1 LKIRAQTSQKQC
13 AKQAAFQAVITFR
26 PSGLKS
32 CENLKNS
39 QLGTDEGGSNS
50 VQKLG
55 GRVIQLTRL
64 NDQPLVVNSD
74 LIKLVENAH
83 DTVLTL
89 ITGEKIVVR
98 ERVEEVIERVI
109 QFRRSVLA
117 GMPLAGANLAALT
130 PQTEDADRSM
140 GGTSRG

>member
-1 LKIRAQTSQKQC
+1 
-13 AKQAAFQAVITFR
+13 
-26 PSGLKS
+26 
-32 CENLKNS
+32 
-39 QLGTDEGGSNS
+39 
-50 VQKLG
+50 
-55 GRVIQLTRL
+55 VIQLTRL

-98 ERVEEVIERVI
+98 EQVEEVIDRVI

-117 GMPLAGANLAALT
+117 GMPLAGANLAALS
-130 PQTEDADRSM
+130 PKIEDDKAV

>member
-1 LKIRAQTSQKQC
+1 
-13 AKQAAFQAVITFR
+13 
-26 PSGLKS
+26 
-32 CENLKNS
+32 
-39 QLGTDEGGSNS
+39 
-50 VQKLG
+50 
-55 GRVIQLTRL
+55 
-64 NDQPLVVNSD
+64 VVNSD

-98 ERVEEVIERVI
+98 EQVEEVIDRVI

-117 GMPLAGANLAALT
+117 GMPLAGANLAALS
-130 PQTEDADRSM
+130 PPAEDGKSM

>member
-1 LKIRAQTSQKQC
+1 M
-13 AKQAAFQAVITFR
+13 
-26 PSGLKS
+26 
-32 CENLKNS
+32 
-39 QLGTDEGGSNS
+39 
-50 VQKLG
+50 
-55 GRVIQLTRL
+55 TRL

-98 ERVEEVIERVI
+98 ERVQEVIDRVI
-109 QFRRSVLA
+109 AFRRSVLV
-117 GMPLAGANLAALT
+117 GMPQAGANLAALT
-130 PQTEDADRSM
+130 PRAENDDPAA